1 MPDDQLTDGF
11 TIDIADD
18 DDRHQIGTIPVAIK
32 PKQLIT
38 LRVLDDVRA
47 ADRRTVRIT

>member
-18 DDRHQIGTIPVAIK
+18 DDRHQIGTIPVAVK

-38 LRVLDDVRA
+38 LRMRNDIRA

>member
-1 MPDDQLTDGF
+1 MLDDQLTDGF